1 MHFVHVPKEEP
12 EDLLIHRISGNISTV
27 KGFRDKKEQNRS
39 LDRRE
44 ILYWSRGYSLRSWI
58 KRGVKSLAYYWS
70 YFTCRVHCSP
80 IKLILPPLRSIA
92 EEGLLF
98 NSSGS
103 RLHTSD
109 M

>member
-1 MHFVHVPKEEP
+1 MHFVHVPREEP

-58 KRGVKSLAYYWS
+58 KGVLNHWHTIGHTLLAVRTVRLLSLFYH
-70 YFTCRVHCSP
+70 R
-80 IKLILPPLRSIA
+80 
-92 EEGLLF
+92 
-98 NSSGS
+98 
-103 RLHTSD
+103 
-109 M
+109 

>member
-1 MHFVHVPKEEP
+1 MRQLRSVMHFVHVPREEP

-58 KRGVKSLAYYWS
+58 KGVLNHWHTIGHTLLAVCTVRLLSLFYH
-70 YFTCRVHCSP
+70 R
-80 IKLILPPLRSIA
+80 
-92 EEGLLF
+92 
-98 NSSGS
+98 
-103 RLHTSD
+103 
-109 M
+109 